1 MAAAPAPPTM
11 TLMPRI
17 VIAGGGVAAL
27 EACLALREHLD
38 AEALDVTLLTPAT
51 RFEYRP
57 LAVLEPFAGISRWS
71 LALERFAADQ
81 QVELVNDALVAV
93 GPNARV
99 AVTGAGDELAY
110 DLLLIA
116 TGGHAADAIHGAL
129 TFRGPADGRHIRAL
143 LADPPAS
150 VAFAAPAGA
159 TWPLPVYELACLVG
173 AELRR
178 AGATTVLTVVTP
190 ETAPLALFGARATE
204 FIRRE
209 LARHQIVLVTGADP
223 VAARDGALELR
234 DGRRIGAEHVIA
246 LPRVLGRRIEGV
258 PRDPADFIVVDAYCR
273 VTALPHVYAAGD
285 VTNLPFKH
293 GGFAAQQADVAAAAM
308 LAELGEPIVAR
319 PLDPVLEAVLFTDD
333 EAGSEWPPTKIASR
347 RLTPYLARVMTAG
360 TARQAT
366 DGAGHRSA

>member
-1 MAAAPAPPTM
+1 MAPPTARPTM
-11 TLMPRI
+11 PLMPRI

-27 EACLALREHLD
+27 EACLALRERLD

-81 QVELVNDALVAV
+81 GVELVNDALVAV
-93 GPNARV
+93 APNARV
-99 AVTGAGDELAY
+99 AVSGAGDELAY

-116 TGGHAADAIHGAL
+116 TGGRAADAIHGAL
-129 TFRGPADGRHIRAL
+129 TFRGPAEGRHIRAL

-150 VAFAAPAGA
+150 LAFAAPAGA
-159 TWPLPVYELACLVG
+159 SWPLPVYELACLVG
-173 AELRR
+173 AQLRR
-178 AGATTVLTVVTP
+178 AGATTALTVVTP
-190 ETAPLALFGARATE
+190 EAAPLALFGARASE
-204 FIRRE
+204 FIGRE
-209 LARHQIVLVTGADP
+209 LARHGIALVTDADAI
-223 VAARDGALELR
+223 AARDGGLELR
-234 DGRRIGAEHVIA
+234 DGRRVEAERVIA

-258 PRDPADFIVVDAYCR
+258 PHDGADFVVVDAHCR
-273 VTALPHVYAAGD
+273 VPALPHVYAAGD

-319 PLDPVLEAVLFTDD
+319 ALDPVLEAVLFTDD

-360 TARQAT
+360 AARQAT
-366 DGAGHRSA
+366 DGAGQRSA